1 MGKLYLSDT
10 LNLILSDDYNVE
22 DSDIKRLSS
31 TFYNLG
37 ISDNNELYGILFM
50 IYSIAKSDITLPVSV
65 GIFRDIWD
73 SSGGVSLDFVST
85 LANFVKGGFIKLS
98 KQKLD
103 GGLSGNITGDESL
116 ESIIVFVNG
125 TDLLNSC
132 VQVFKDFI
140 KSKEVSIQE
149 GVGVNE
155 VPSFVKTYIK
165 RLYDV
170 LDDLSVYVELESFSD
185 EDSVR
190 RVNLNINNT
199 SKYDISDSAIEKLA
213 KSFIKNG
220 ERRVVDV
227 ECYKDS
233 SRILFLGIDFR
244 KDTKDF
250 NFSCAD
256 IFNFIE
262 DLEVNHVR

>member
-1 MGKLYLSDT
+1 M
-10 LNLILSDDYNVE
+10 
-22 DSDIKRLSS
+22 
-31 TFYNLG
+31 
-37 ISDNNELYGILFM
+37 
-50 IYSIAKSDITLPVSV
+50 
-65 GIFRDIWD
+65 
-73 SSGGVSLDFVST
+73 ST

-103 GGLSGNITGDESL
+103 SSYSDNITDEESL

-213 KSFIKNG
+213 KSFIKSG